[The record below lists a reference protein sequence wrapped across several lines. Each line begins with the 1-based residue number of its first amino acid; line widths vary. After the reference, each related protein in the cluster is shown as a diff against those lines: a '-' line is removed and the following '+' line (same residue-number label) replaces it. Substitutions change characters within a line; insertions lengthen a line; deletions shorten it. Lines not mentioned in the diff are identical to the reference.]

1 MRMRDSAVPAPAPHE
16 GRPARPASARPRPSR
31 PPALSVGPAPGP
43 GPPPAPPAAPAP
55 APAPAW
61 APARPPAP
69 PPRPPARPVRPA
81 GRDAPPHLAGD
92 AADHIDSG
100 IERDPDPNRAD
111 ALQKNPARAADCSA
125 DGANDHRLGD
135 AFAPRSSIDQ
145 I

>member
-1 MRMRDSAVPAPAPHE
+1 MRMRDSAVPARAPHE
-16 GRPARPASARPRPSR
+16 GRPA
-31 PPALSVGPAPGP
+31 PPAPAR
-43 GPPPAPPAAPAP
+43 PPPAPPQALTTGRGPGAGPPPPPPRSRPPGPAP
-55 APAPAW
+55 AGGRAAPQEPPLRA
-61 APARPPAP
+61 APQLD
-69 PPRPPARPVRPA
+69 RPA
-81 GRDAPPHLAGD
+81 GRDAAHPLAGD